1 METDLKQQHDRLPLE
16 EETRIEGRS
25 DIFLSKNQLS
35 QTEGMRH
42 ICEALGIFL
51 GNNISFR
58 VSCRCGLCF
67 EYARDQ
73 F

>member
-16 EETRIEGRS
+16 ETRFEGKS
-25 DIFLSKNQLS
+25 DIFLNAHQLS
-35 QTEGMRH
+35 QTEGRRH
-42 ICEALGIFL
+42 ICEASGIFL
-51 GNNISFR
+51 RNNINFR
-58 VSCRCGLCF
+58 VSFRCGLSF